1 MKNRAAAYLRSS
13 KDRSDVSIDAQ
24 RRALHELAIA
34 RSLSIVEE
42 FSDAVESGKDDD
54 RAGFQQLLRAVRQKR
69 FDWIIALDTS
79 RIARRRHLALIFEH
93 ECEKAKVRVLYKNV
107 PADTDPIT
115 EMLLK
120 SILQAMDEWHSLTS
134 RAKGLAGM
142 AENVRQ
148 GWRAGGRAPRGYKL
162 EHHPTGAI
170 RDGEPVMKSRL
181 ALDDE
186 AAPLMRLYLRAR
198 AEGKSRAR
206 ALQLSGMDIPT
217 ATLIGIEWQAL
228 TYAGHTVWNV
238 HSEVTKDGYA
248 GGTKRRPR
256 EEWIVKE
263 DTHPALITTEEAET
277 ILRIVSR
284 GAEQRATMRDHT
296 YLLAGLLQ
304 TPDGGSW
311 SGDQGSYYRVG
322 SRGPRVLCRRVDDA
336 ILERLDGDLQ
346 SDETVDRI
354 IRSMRNLVEEPADGR
369 TIAATQK
376 KIQSLDGKISAL
388 IDVIAESEPGS
399 SGAYRRQVAA
409 YEAQRAALVSEV
421 EEMQASRSRAS
432 QAAQITPDA
441 VRGMLTTVLREIR
454 EQPTEQQRVAISTL
468 VDKIELDPDTL
479 ACRMHYRIE
488 GGNSLASRRGCN
500 VIPVVEWTARVV
512 LADAARGR
520 VRKAA

>member
-1 MKNRAAAYLRSS
+1 
-13 KDRSDVSIDAQ
+13 
-24 RRALHELAIA
+24 
-34 RSLSIVEE
+34 
-42 FSDAVESGKDDD
+42 
-54 RAGFQQLLRAVRQKR
+54 
-69 FDWIIALDTS
+69 
-79 RIARRRHLALIFEH
+79 
-93 ECEKAKVRVLYKNV
+93 
-107 PADTDPIT
+107 
-115 EMLLK
+115 
-120 SILQAMDEWHSLTS
+120 
-134 RAKGLAGM
+134 
-142 AENVRQ
+142 
-148 GWRAGGRAPRGYKL
+148 
-162 EHHPTGAI
+162 
-170 RDGEPVMKSRL
+170 
-181 ALDDE
+181 
-186 AAPLMRLYLRAR
+186 
-198 AEGKSRAR
+198 
-206 ALQLSGMDIPT
+206 
-217 ATLIGIEWQAL
+217 
-228 TYAGHTVWNV
+228 
-238 HSEVTKDGYA
+238 
-248 GGTKRRPR
+248 
-256 EEWIVKE
+256 
-263 DTHPALITTEEAET
+263 
-277 ILRIVSR
+277 
-284 GAEQRATMRDHT
+284 MRDHV

-311 SGDQGSYYRVG
+311 RGDQGSYYRVG
-322 SRGPRVLCRRVDDA
+322 SRGPRILCRRVDDA

-346 SDETVDRI
+346 SDETVERI

-512 LADAARGR
+512 LADATRGR
-520 VRKAA
+520 VRRAA